1 MKINISFDEFKKNH
15 SNNKHQVLFKS
26 RSCKEY
32 YKVEN
37 LFKFLLA
44 EKNSFIFESVEKGK
58 IKGRYTIIGLN
69 PDKIWDINKN
79 TATISSFGKKT
90 KIKVK
95 PLFFI
100 NKLIKEFNI
109 KIPKQLPFMSSML
122 VGYFSYDVI
131 RYIENIPDQTKD
143 DLKIPD
149 VRLSRPKNLVIY
161 DNFKKKIHYIEN
173 VYSDTRIKDYKET
186 YNSIIS
192 KFVLFENYENI
203 TIPEKFTFKKNKN
216 LVKSNISKQK
226 FKSLVEKAKK
236 YIKRGDI
243 FQVVLSQRFE
253 RRIEKRP
260 IEIYNYLR
268 KSNPS
273 PFMFYFNYDD
283 FNILGSSPE
292 ILVRLRK
299 GEVTIRP
306 IAGTRPRG
314 RTFKEDK
321 KYELDLL
328 KDKKE
333 LAEHLML
340 LDLGRNDVGK
350 VSEINSVKVN
360 EKFKVERY
368 SHVMHIVSNV
378 VGKFNNKFSLFE
390 TLLSGFPAGTVS
402 GAPKIRAMEIIDE
415 LEKNKRKLYAG
426 GIGYFTPNGEF
437 DTCIALRTALIK
449 NNKFYVQAGAGIVA
463 DSKADKEYAETVNKA
478 KALMK
483 AIDWMK
489 ILLIDNYDSFTYNLY
504 HYISNFNN
512 NVDVVRNDKIDSKII
527 LRKKYSKIVISPG
540 PGNPNQAGNCLKIV
554 KDVYKKIPIL
564 GVCLGHQIIGQV
576 FGGRIVNAKNL
587 MHGKTSKI
595 KHQKKG
601 LFKNIQ
607 NNFEATRYHS
617 LIVDR
622 KSFPKNLVITA
633 ETKNKTIMGLMHK
646 DFNIHGFQFHPES
659 ISTKI
664 GMKLIK
670 NFIAN

>member
-1 MKINISFDEFKKNH
+1 MKINKSFKEYKINH
-15 SNNKHQVLFKS
+15 SKNIHQILFRS
-26 RSCKEY
+26 RSCKNY

-44 EKNSFIFESVEKGK
+44 EKNSFIFESVEKGTV
-58 IKGRYTIIGLN
+58 KGRYTIIGLN
-69 PDKIWDINKN
+69 PDKIWDINKDIITLN
-79 TATISSFGKKT
+79 NSGKKS
-90 KIKVK
+90 KIKAD
-95 PLFFI
+95 PLKYV
-100 NKLIKEFNI
+100 NKLIKNFNI
-109 KIPKQLPFMSSML
+109 KIPKQLPSMASML

-131 RYIENIPDQTKD
+131 RYVEKIPNNCKD

-149 VRLSRPKNLVIY
+149 VRLSRPKNLIIY
-161 DNFKKKIHYIEN
+161 DNLKKIIYYIEN
-173 VYSDTRIKDYKET
+173 VYADTKIKNYKEH
-186 YNSIIS
+186 YDSVNK
-192 KFVLFENYENI
+192 KFDLYEDFENI
-203 TIPEKFTFKKNKN
+203 TLPDQFTYKPNKN
-216 LVKSNISKQK
+216 SIKSNTTKVK
-226 FKSLVEKAKK
+226 FKSLVKKAKS
-236 YIKRGDI
+236 YIEKGDI

-253 RRIEKRP
+253 RKFNKKP

-273 PFMFYFNYDD
+273 PFMFYFNYKD

-314 RTFKEDK
+314 KNNKEDK

-350 VSEINSVKVN
+350 VSKVNSVKVT

-378 VGKFNNKFSLFE
+378 VGKFNNKYSLFE

-415 LEKNKRKLYAG
+415 LEKSKRKLYAG

-463 DSKADKEYAETVNKA
+463 DSKPDKEYAETVNKA
-478 KALMK
+478 KALMR
-483 AIDWMK
+483 AID
-489 ILLIDNYDSFTYNLY
+489 
-504 HYISNFNN
+504 
-512 NVDVVRNDKIDSKII
+512 
-527 LRKKYSKIVISPG
+527 
-540 PGNPNQAGNCLKIV
+540 
-554 KDVYKKIPIL
+554 
-564 GVCLGHQIIGQV
+564 
-576 FGGRIVNAKNL
+576 
-587 MHGKTSKI
+587 
-595 KHQKKG
+595 
-601 LFKNIQ
+601 
-607 NNFEATRYHS
+607 
-617 LIVDR
+617 
-622 KSFPKNLVITA
+622 
-633 ETKNKTIMGLMHK
+633 
-646 DFNIHGFQFHPES
+646 
-659 ISTKI
+659 
-664 GMKLIK
+664 
-670 NFIAN
+670 